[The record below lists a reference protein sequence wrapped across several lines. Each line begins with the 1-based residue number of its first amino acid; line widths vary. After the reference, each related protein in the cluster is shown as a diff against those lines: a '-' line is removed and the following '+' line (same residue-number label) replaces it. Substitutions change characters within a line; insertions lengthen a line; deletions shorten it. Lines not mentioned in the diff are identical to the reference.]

1 MTASTLLTEPETV
14 PQSPPPRRR
23 GRLVRR
29 LLWGAAAAVLL
40 LVVTGWV
47 LFFSPWLDLRTVAV
61 EGRGQIPESAILA
74 AAALSDRTPL
84 ASLDTGAAAGRVADL
99 PAVAEVRI
107 TRNWPNGVTIAVTPR
122 TPVAYAATPEGPVL
136 VDRAGVRYEPVQ
148 EAPADLPQ
156 LQASDGQPMQDAVAV
171 AATLQSPLRDRVSSV
186 VVANDRIRLTLRGDD
201 EESDG
206 QTGEDQTGDRQST
219 DGQSTDL
226 TGTAGEVDESGGLV
240 YWGTV
245 EDSELKA
252 KVLAGLLVGGG
263 DYKFFDVATPGY
275 PTAGPSVPDATAR
288 VMGLPQDNGQST
300 SGSSET
306 SEASAAT
313 TG

>member
-14 PQSPPPRRR
+14 PQSPPSRRR

-40 LVVTGWV
+40 LVVAGWV

-122 TPVAYAATPEGPVL
+122 TPVAYAATPEGRRGRHP
-136 VDRAGVRYEPVQ
+136 
-148 EAPADLPQ
+148 
-156 LQASDGQPMQDAVAV
+156 AVAS
-171 AATLQSPLRDRVSSV
+171 ARP
-186 VVANDRIRLTLRGDD
+186 RLERGR
-201 EESDG
+201 G
-206 QTGEDQTGDRQST
+206 QRPDP
-219 DGQSTDL
+219 
-226 TGTAGEVDESGGLV
+226 VD
-240 YWGTV
+240 
-245 EDSELKA
+245 
-252 KVLAGLLVGGG
+252 
-263 DYKFFDVATPGY
+263 P
-275 PTAGPSVPDATAR
+275 AR
-288 VMGLPQDNGQST
+288 
-300 SGSSET
+300 
-306 SEASAAT
+306 
-313 TG
+313 